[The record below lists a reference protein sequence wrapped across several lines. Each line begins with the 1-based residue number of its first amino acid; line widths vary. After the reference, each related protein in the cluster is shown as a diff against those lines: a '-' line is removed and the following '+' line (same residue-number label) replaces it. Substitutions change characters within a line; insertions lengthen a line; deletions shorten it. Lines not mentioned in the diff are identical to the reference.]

1 MNKVLI
7 GILVVVC
14 FVEAVGDEG
23 FIQGNEMV
31 EDTNVKDVE
40 TQKAIKWW
48 ISTKD
53 NKIRSLSSCSDDCS
67 NFCTSI
73 DGKLEQ
79 CKGSC
84 VDRFCK
90 DYPSESYN
98 LIYALS
104 CVLALCALSFI
115 ILNLARK
122 GKISSNISVEEISYN
137 AIR

>member
-7 GILVVVC
+7 GILIVVC
-14 FVEAVGDEG
+14 FAEAVGDEG
-23 FIQGNEMV
+23 YVQGNEV
-31 EDTNVKDVE
+31 VKDTNAKDE
-40 TQKAIKWW
+40 DTQKAVKWW
-48 ISTKD
+48 ISTKN

-67 NFCTSI
+67 SFCKSI

-98 LIYALS
+98 LIYAFGG
-104 CVLALCALSFI
+104 VLAFCSLSFI
-115 ILNLARK
+115 VLNRVRQ
-122 GKISSNISVEEISYN
+122 GKPSSTISVEESSYS